1 MTSIESILIAK
12 YPKEITDALLNAYKV
27 LKDNFFLG
35 RYKPSELEG
44 GFFVEATRRIIEFEL
59 FNTNIPIST
68 PLPNFNDQ
76 EMRRYEQ
83 GTGDDTF
90 RFHIPRVL
98 KSIYNIRN
106 KRGVG
111 HVSGVIPNVIDSNL
125 IVSCCSWVLAEL
137 VRINSNLP
145 YEECERVI
153 DAIVERKTP
162 LVFDTGK
169 VKRVLDNSLSTSKQA
184 LILLHHSNGEVDAEV
199 LRSWI
204 EYKNASR
211 FRTEILQEL
220 HRQRFVE
227 FDGVTCLLTPKGI
240 KEVEDSILI
249 KGGTE

>member
-1 MTSIESILIAK
+1 MNSIESILITK
-12 YPKEITDALLNAYKV
+12 YPKELTEALLTAYKV

-35 RYKPSELEG
+35 KYKPSELEG

-59 FNTNIPIST
+59 FNVNIPISAS
-68 PLPNFNDQ
+68 PPNFNDQ

-83 GTGDDTF
+83 ATGDDAF
-90 RFHIPRVL
+90 RLHIPRVL
-98 KSIYNIRN
+98 RSIYNIRN

-111 HVSGVIPNVIDSNL
+111 HVSGVVPNVIDSSL

-137 VRINSNLP
+137 VRLNSNLP
-145 YEECERVI
+145 YEECERLI

-169 VKRVLDNSLSTSKQA
+169 VKRVLDNTISTSKQA

-199 LRSWI
+199 LRNWI

-211 FRTEILQEL
+211 FRTEILQDL
-220 HRQRFVE
+220 HRQRFIE
-227 FDGVTCLLTPKGI
+227 FDGVICLLTPKGI
-240 KEVEDSILI
+240 KEVEDNIL